1 MKLISENPQSTV
13 VSKFEHKPSKRQAFQ
28 SEAQLE
34 DALIEQLRTQGYEYL
49 DIHTEDELIANLRS
63 QIERLNHITFTDN
76 EWRGF
81 FKTHIA
87 NPAAGIEGKTRLLQ
101 EGRTA
106 QVVFPFD
113 DNVFRNISL
122 LNKRNIHEN
131 HLQVIHQY
139 TPTGGK
145 RANRYDVTILVN
157 GLPLVHIELKK
168 RGVAIREAFNQ
179 IYRYKNESFSA
190 DSGLFDYV
198 QLFVISNGTHTKYYS
213 NTTRRQAIT
222 ENNRNKQLKHL
233 TPSLRSND
241 SFEFTSYWA
250 DKENNIIS
258 DLEDF
263 AATFFAKHTLLNILT
278 KYCVFTA
285 QNKLLVMRPYQISA
299 TEAILQKI
307 YVSTNQRQVGTI
319 KAGGFVWHTTGSGK
333 TLTSFKTAQLCTRLD
348 YVDKVLFVVDR
359 KDLDYQTI
367 CEYEKFQKDCV
378 SQNKTT
384 KELKEQL
391 ENEHAPI
398 VITTI
403 QKLNTFCK
411 SQHQHAIYNKHVVII
426 FDECHRSQFGDM
438 HKMIVKRFSKY
449 HIFGFTGTPIF
460 PENAT
465 NELLTTAQVFGGE
478 PDEQG
483 RPIKPLHTYTV
494 VNAIADENVLPFRM
508 EYIRT
513 MREKENIS
521 DEPVNGI
528 NTEGALLDPKRIEE
542 IVHYVLE
549 HYDRK
554 TKRNEVDSLTNKRL
568 KGFNSI
574 FATASIDAAK
584 LYYQEFQRQQESLPE
599 EQRLKIGLIYSF
611 GVNDEAPGMLD
622 DEDSDSTEALSQ
634 SDRDFLDAAIKDYN
648 GYFSTNFDTSSDKF
662 PNFYKDVSQRM
673 KLRELDML
681 VVVNMF
687 LTGFDA
693 TTLNTLWVDKNLR
706 QHGLMQAYSRTNRI
720 LDRIKQFGNIICFR
734 DLEEET
740 NKAIA
745 LFADDD
751 PKAHGVVLMKTYEE
765 YLHGYDDENGEHHAG
780 FEDMVA
786 ALKENFPLDGNLALT
801 GEKAEK
807 EFIRLFG
814 TYLRMKNILDTFD
827 QFEDDKAQYISQ
839 FTEQDYTSIYLD
851 LRDKYRPQHDG
862 EVVDINDDLV
872 FEIELIKQVEI
883 NVDYIIALI
892 EKHRG
897 EKGDD
902 KVLEVQITKAIG
914 ASPALRNKKELI
926 EAFVK
931 QYTPSKNITDQW
943 IAFVATQAQQ
953 QLEDI
958 IASENLKHDETVE
971 FMRHSFQIGEVE
983 RFGDRITKC
992 LPPMPLFGAN
1002 NQRSIVKQ
1010 RVLERMLDYFDR
1022 FYDIY
1027 EFE

>member
-34 DALIEQLRTQGYEYL
+34 DALIEQLRTQGYEFL

-63 QIERLNHITFTDN
+63 QIERLNHISFTDN
-76 EWRGF
+76 EWQGF

-87 NPAAGIEGKTRLLQ
+87 NPSAGIEGKTRLLQ

-528 NTEGALLDPKRIEE
+528 NTEGALLDSKRIEE

-599 EQRLKIGLIYSF
+599 DQRLKIGLIYSF

-673 KLRELDML
+673 KQRELDML
-681 VVVNMF
+681 IVVNMF

-734 DLEEET
+734 DLEDAT
-740 NKAIA
+740 NEAIS

-780 FEDMVA
+780 FEDMFA
-786 ALKENFPLDGNLALT
+786 ALKENFPLDMNLALM

-807 EFIRLFG
+807 DFIRLFG

-851 LRDKYRPQHDG
+851 LRDKYRSQHNG

-897 EKGDD
+897 EKSDD

-958 IASENLKHDETVE
+958 IAAEHLKHDETVE

-1010 RVLERMLDYFDR
+1010 RVLELMLDYFDR

>member
-13 VSKFEHKPSKRQAFQ
+13 VSKFEHKPSKRQAYQ

-34 DALIEQLRTQGYEYL
+34 DALIAQLQTQGYEYL
-49 DIHTEDELIANLRS
+49 DIHTEEELIVNLRK
-63 QIERLNHITFTDN
+63 QIERLNNITFTDN

-81 FKTHIA
+81 FRTHIA
-87 NPAAGIEGKTRLLQ
+87 NPSAGFEGKTELLQ
-101 EGRTA
+101 DSRTA

-113 DNVFRNISL
+113 DNVYRNITL

-157 GLPLVHIELKK
+157 GLPMVHIELKK

-190 DSGLFDYV
+190 DNGLFDYV

-233 TPSLRSND
+233 SPALRSND

-250 DKENNIIS
+250 DRENNIIS
-258 DLEDF
+258 DIEDF

-278 KYCVFTA
+278 KYCVYTV
-285 QNKLLVMRPYQISA
+285 QKKLLVMRPYQISA

-319 KAGGFVWHTTGSGK
+319 HAGGFIWHTTGSGK

-367 CEYEKFQKDCV
+367 LEYEKFQKGCV

-391 ENEHAPI
+391 ENDQASI

-411 SQHQHAIYNKHVVII
+411 KEKAHTIYNKHIVII

-438 HKMIVKRFSKY
+438 HKMIVRRFCKY

-465 NELLTTAQVFGGE
+465 NELQTTVQVFGGE

-513 MREKENIS
+513 MKTADNIA
-521 DEPVNGI
+521 DEQVQGI
-528 NTEGALLDPKRIEE
+528 NHEGALLDPKRIEE
-542 IVHYVLE
+542 IVQYVLA

-584 LYYQEFQRQQESLPE
+584 CYYTEFKRQQENLPK
-599 EQRLKIGLIYSF
+599 EQQLKIGLIYSF
-611 GVNDEAPGMLD
+611 GVNDEVGMP

-634 SDRDFLDAAIKDYN
+634 SDRDFLDDAIKDYN
-648 GYFSTNFDTSSDKF
+648 GYFATNFDTSSDKF

-673 KLRELDML
+673 KQRELDML
-681 VVVNMF
+681 IVVNMF

-706 QHGLMQAYSRTNRI
+706 QHGLMQAFSRTNRI

-745 LFADDD
+745 LFADDN

-765 YLHGYDDENGEHHAG
+765 YLHGYDDEEGKHHPG
-780 FEDMVA
+780 FEEMVN
-786 ALKENFPLDGNLALT
+786 ALKENFPLDANMAFM

-807 EFIRLFG
+807 EFIRQFG

-827 QFEDDKAQYISQ
+827 QFEDDKTQYISQ

-851 LRDKYRPQHDG
+851 LRDKYRPQHEG
-862 EVVDINDDLV
+862 EMVDINDDLV

-883 NVDYIIALI
+883 NVDYIISLI
-892 EKHRG
+892 EKHRAD
-897 EKGDD
+897 KGDD

-926 EAFVK
+926 EAFVQ
-931 QYTPSKNITDQW
+931 QYTPAKDITNQW
-943 IAFVATQAQQ
+943 IAFVSKQAQQ
-953 QLEDI
+953 QIEDI
-958 IASENLKHDETVE
+958 IVTENLKHNETIE

-992 LPPMPLFGAN
+992 LPPMPLFGAGK
-1002 NQRSIVKQ
+1002 QRSATKQ
-1010 RVLERMLDYFDR
+1010 RVLNLLLEYFDR